1 MNDIKADLTTLANA
15 AAGWE
20 GIGSQFKVA
29 KGLLTENSGKEWAF
43 GLFAEQAA
51 IPEQEA
57 KFLSSMIAAMSD
69 AETAMQDIG
78 DAIRAAARALGAT
91 DLKVA
96 DRFHK
101 ADGSPA
107 EVNW

>member
-15 AAGWE
+15 AAGWD
-20 GIGSQFKVA
+20 GIGSQFKTA
-29 KGLLTENSGKEWAF
+29 RNLLTENSGASWAF
-43 GLFAEQAA
+43 GFFAEQAA
-51 IPEQEA
+51 IPEQEEE
-57 KFLSSMIAAMSD
+57 FLNSMMAAMSD

-78 DAIRAAARALGAT
+78 DSIRAAARALGAT